1 MDTPMPRIT
10 PCLMASIFPKSRSLG
25 ESPPWVFISPV
36 INCRVAESCSGASM
50 VRRHMSAQGTDLPA
64 RGWSVGF
71 QVTGGRFY
79 AFHPGQDC
87 QGNPAVRQQGDDFG
101 PEADCEADLQF
112 RKGLAGFLEH
122 GGELVDPD
130 AVGGAEIQGFPAGLA
145 CRGQLLLKPGVAI
158 QAGDGVGV
166 GFLPAVV
173 EHQAAALAVEQAAVQ
188 LALQGVDL
196 FGEGGLRAEQL
207 FRGPHLR
214 AFLGQGPQ
222 GQQFIHIHC
231 VTPFKL

>member
-1 MDTPMPRIT
+1 MGFHQ
-10 PCLMASIFPKSRSLG
+10 PCDKLPGGGVLLRRQHG
-25 ESPPWVFISPV
+25 E
-36 INCRVAESCSGASM
+36 AAY
-50 VRRHMSAQGTDLPA
+50 VRPGDGFARKGVVRGQYQGHFLA
-64 RGWSVGF
+64 KERGF

-145 CRGQLLLKPGVAI
+145 CRGQLLLEPGVAV

-173 EHQAAALAVEQAAVQ
+173 EHQAAALSVEQAAVQ